1 MPRGISGFLTRCH
14 SLREVLAGAASN
26 FLPSET
32 VPWAG
37 PMLVPGWPEHRVTGT
52 AQHMV
57 VCGSSWGLYVIPHHP
72 GSPHD
77 TGIVLGMDERLFRS
91 TGSSR
96 SQLGETSPPA
106 VLLQLGW
113 DSGSLL
119 VLRPLW
125 MGRDHKPCPV
135 TLQIWALYYLME

>member
-1 MPRGISGFLTRCH
+1 MLPVIFCPQRLFPGL
-14 SLREVLAGAASN
+14 VLCWSQAGQN
-26 FLPSET
+26 T
-32 VPWAG
+32 VG
-37 PMLVPGWPEHRVTGT
+37 HRVTGT

-77 TGIVLGMDERLFRS
+77 TGIALGMDERLFRS

-96 SQLGETSPPA
+96 SQLGETFPTA